1 MISMTISDNYVYPS
15 TEVSKIDNLAIKQ
28 EGIPGFVLMRRAA
41 DFSYQ
46 SAIECYPNTNSFIV
60 FCGLGNNAGDGYLF
74 ASRALDEGKKA
85 QVVYL
90 STPENL
96 KGDAYLAYQEYEKLG
111 GQIFPWSKDRE
122 LCADLYVDAIFGVGL
137 NRSVDGVFLQAIQT
151 INQSPIPVISL
162 DIPSGLNPDTG
173 EKMEDCISAQ
183 MTTTFVGYKKGLF
196 LNSGPDCSGKISY
209 SDLDIPE
216 CCFDSA
222 KPSLRIVD
230 KELSK
235 NLLKKRPKTSHKGSF
250 GHILIVGGN
259 HGMGG
264 AVRIA
269 SEAALRSGAG
279 LVSVVTRAANIPI
292 VTKLRPEIM
301 CHSVDEDPN
310 KINDFIAKAS
320 VVAIGPGLG
329 LDDWA
334 MTLFE
339 QVFQSNLP
347 MVVDADALNI
357 LSLKPRKRKNW
368 ILTPHPGEA
377 ARLIGITN
385 PRVQS
390 DRIGSLQKLADSFSG
405 TIVLKGNNTLIG
417 SSNEMPYLITV
428 GNPGMASA
436 GMGDLLTGIIAGLL
450 GQFKD
455 IDQGLVSAVAAYI
468 HGSSGDLAAE
478 QGERGLIATDLFR
491 HLQQC
496 LNP

>member
-1 MISMTISDNYVYPS
+1 
-15 TEVSKIDNLAIKQ
+15 
-28 EGIPGFVLMRRAA
+28 
-41 DFSYQ
+41 
-46 SAIECYPNTNSFIV
+46 
-60 FCGLGNNAGDGYLF
+60 
-74 ASRALDEGKKA
+74 
-85 QVVYL
+85 
-90 STPENL
+90 
-96 KGDAYLAYQEYEKLG
+96 
-111 GQIFPWSKDRE
+111 
-122 LCADLYVDAIFGVGL
+122 
-137 NRSVDGVFLQAIQT
+137 
-151 INQSPIPVISL
+151 
-162 DIPSGLNPDTG
+162 
-173 EKMEDCISAQ
+173 
-183 MTTTFVGYKKGLF
+183 
-196 LNSGPDCSGKISY
+196 
-209 SDLDIPE
+209 
-216 CCFDSA
+216 
-222 KPSLRIVD
+222 
-230 KELSK
+230 
-235 NLLKKRPKTSHKGSF
+235 
-250 GHILIVGGN
+250 
-259 HGMGG
+259 
-264 AVRIA
+264 
-269 SEAALRSGAG
+269 
-279 LVSVVTRAANIPI
+279 
-292 VTKLRPEIM
+292 
-301 CHSVDEDPN
+301 
-310 KINDFIAKAS
+310 
-320 VVAIGPGLG
+320 